1 MNWGQVILPGKCPVT
16 NDREN
21 HQPSM
26 LSRLKAQNTWWF
38 SLTDRDVDE
47 TSEDKFH
54 SLLGNSHQI
63 RITIYIP
70 FARDMLV
77 TGLGDTTILPKPP
90 SIPISHEVPVPFC
103 ILPGFAAMEDDPS
116 GFARHWNGP
125 STAKVRVMKRAK
137 SKMPFKL
144 KTSGCQLI
152 FPKLSSPKT
161 FGVDRHLLG
170 KKNNCKVCI
179 LQTLGLWSQIFWDFL
194 RFLVRK
200 GKSSTSI
207 ISGTAVIP
215 SDSIQW
221 HLAAAQFCHSIGN
234 HDDTSRYFDIGFWVI
249 FLRNLWK
256 IWDLQSR
263 WERNGFVPPQLASM
277 LQAQSQ
283 APMGHAKS
291 WPKNLMVGPLKPQE
305 TWCQKP
311 KFSLT
316 YTGTPLEAEKFGKA
330 YDDVL
335 IYAHLFH
342 PFLPLHH
349 CIFSC
354 STQYWIHRAWT
365 VGQSRATVHS
375 QSRLVTVLASDAGNP
390 NHVEVKG

>member
-125 STAKVRVMKRAK
+125 STAEVRVMKRAK

-152 FPKLSSPKT
+152 FPKLSSPLW
-161 FGVDRHLLG
+161 LLG
-170 KKNNCKVCI
+170 WTDTCWGKKTTARYVYYKHLACGVKFFE
-179 LQTLGLWSQIFWDFL
+179 IFWDSWLGRGVPL
-194 RFLVRK
+194 R
-200 GKSSTSI
+200 SSA
-207 ISGTAVIP
+207 AVGLIP
-215 SDSIQW
+215 SDSIQR

-316 YTGTPLEAEKFGKA
+316 YTGTPLEMKRLKSWKVWKSIWWCFDLCSFVPPFSPIAPL
-330 YDDVL
+330 Y
-335 IYAHLFH
+335 LFL
-342 PFLPLHH
+342 FN
-349 CIFSC
+349 
-354 STQYWIHRAWT
+354 
-365 VGQSRATVHS
+365 
-375 QSRLVTVLASDAGNP
+375 TVLNP
-390 NHVEVKG
+390 QGMNSWSI

>member
-1 MNWGQVILPGKCPVT
+1 MIERTTNQVCSPDWKHRTPDGLAWLIGMWMKLLRTSFIRFWETPIRFVSW
-16 NDREN
+16 D
-21 HQPSM
+21 
-26 LSRLKAQNTWWF
+26 LK
-38 SLTDRDVDE
+38 
-47 TSEDKFH
+47 
-54 SLLGNSHQI
+54 
-63 RITIYIP
+63 TIYIP
-70 FARDMLV
+70 FARGWWPEVLA
-77 TGLGDTTILPKPP
+77 TLPSSQKPP
-90 SIPISHEVPVPFC
+90 SIPISYHEVPVP
-103 ILPGFAAMEDDPS
+103 ILHSAWIRSHWGWSIWICQALKWAEHRQGQGDEESKEQNAIQVEDL
-116 GFARHWNGP
+116 WM
-125 STAKVRVMKRAK
+125 STH
-137 SKMPFKL
+137 
-144 KTSGCQLI
+144 
-152 FPKLSSPKT
+152 LSNLSTHLPQIIESLLT

-316 YTGTPLEAEKFGKA
+316 YTGTPLEMKRLKSWKA
-330 YDDVL
+330 WKSIWWCFDLCSFVPPFSPIAPLYLVL
-335 IYAHLFH
+335 FN
-342 PFLPLHH
+342 
-349 CIFSC
+349 
-354 STQYWIHRAWT
+354 
-365 VGQSRATVHS
+365 
-375 QSRLVTVLASDAGNP
+375 TVLNP
-390 NHVEVKG
+390 QGMNSWSI

>member
-1 MNWGQVILPGKCPVT
+1 MWMKLLRT
-16 NDREN
+16 N
-21 HQPSM
+21 S
-26 LSRLKAQNTWWF
+26 
-38 SLTDRDVDE
+38 
-47 TSEDKFH
+47 H

-63 RITIYIP
+63 RILRPEDHLHPICSW
-70 FARDMLV
+70 LV
-77 TGLGDTTILPKPP
+77 TGSLGDTTILPKPP
-90 SIPISHEVPVPFC
+90 SIPISYHEVPVP
-103 ILPGFAAMEDDPS
+103 ILHSAWIRGHWGWSIWICQALKWAEHRQGQGDEESKEQNAIQVEDL
-116 GFARHWNGP
+116 WM
-125 STAKVRVMKRAK
+125 STHLPQIIK
-137 SKMPFKL
+137 SLM
-144 KTSGCQLI
+144 
-152 FPKLSSPKT
+152 T

-316 YTGTPLEAEKFGKA
+316 YTGTPLEMKRLKSWKVWKSIWWCFDLCSFVPPFSPIAPL
-330 YDDVL
+330 Y
-335 IYAHLFH
+335 LFL
-342 PFLPLHH
+342 FN
-349 CIFSC
+349 
-354 STQYWIHRAWT
+354 
-365 VGQSRATVHS
+365 
-375 QSRLVTVLASDAGNP
+375 TVLNP
-390 NHVEVKG
+390 QGMNSWSI

>member
-144 KTSGCQLI
+144 KTCGCCQLIFQICQLI

-170 KKNNCKVCI
+170 KKKQ
-179 LQTLGLWSQIFWDFL
+179 LQGMYATNTWPVESNPGIFWDSWLGRGSLPL
-194 RFLVRK
+194 R
-200 GKSSTSI
+200 SS
-207 ISGTAVIP
+207 
-215 SDSIQW
+215 
-221 HLAAAQFCHSIGN
+221 AAQRWFQVTASN
-234 HDDTSRYFDIGFWVI
+234 DI
-249 FLRNLWK
+249 LRPR
-256 IWDLQSR
+256 S
-263 WERNGFVPPQLASM
+263 FA
-277 LQAQSQ
+277 
-283 APMGHAKS
+283 
-291 WPKNLMVGPLKPQE
+291 
-305 TWCQKP
+305 
-311 KFSLT
+311 
-316 YTGTPLEAEKFGKA
+316 TP
-330 YDDVL
+330 
-335 IYAHLFH
+335 
-342 PFLPLHH
+342 
-349 CIFSC
+349 
-354 STQYWIHRAWT
+354 
-365 VGQSRATVHS
+365 
-375 QSRLVTVLASDAGNP
+375 
-390 NHVEVKG
+390 